1 MNRNKAKGDR
11 AEMVA
16 RDFFRLNGFPGTER
30 TRAGYTRDFGD
41 LHLSPGALVQ
51 VKDCQRLR
59 WSEWFTDLEEQIDSH
74 GADVGFLMLKR
85 PRMGSAQV
93 GQWLA
98 VMPVE
103 RMTRLVRAAGYGTP
117 LPEDADSSLLTGSG
131 WDQDER

>member
-1 MNRNKAKGDR
+1 VNRNKAKGDR
-11 AEMVA
+11 AEMAA

-51 VKDCQRLR
+51 VKDCQVLR
-59 WSEWFTDLEEQIDSH
+59 WSEWFTDLEEQIDGH
-74 GADVGFLMLKR
+74 GADVGFLMVKR
-85 PRMGSAQV
+85 PRMGPAQV

-98 VMPVE
+98 VMPVD

-117 LPEDADSSLLTGSG
+117 LPEDSSLLIGSRL
-131 WDQDER
+131 DQDER

>member
-1 MNRNKAKGDR
+1 MA
-11 AEMVA
+11 A

-51 VKDCQRLR
+51 VKDCQVLR
-59 WSEWFTDLEEQIDSH
+59 WSEWFTDLEEQIDGH
-74 GADVGFLMLKR
+74 GADVGFLMVKR
-85 PRMGSAQV
+85 PRMGPAQV

-98 VMPVE
+98 VMPVD

-117 LPEDADSSLLTGSG
+117 LPEDSSLLIGSRL
-131 WDQDER
+131 DQDER

>member
-51 VKDCQRLR
+51 VKDCQVLR
-59 WSEWFTDLEEQIDSH
+59 WSEWFDGLEEQIKGH
-74 GADVGFLMLKR
+74 GADVGFLMVKR

-98 VMPVE
+98 VMPVD

-117 LPEDADSSLLTGSG
+117 LPEDSSLLIGSG
-131 WDQDER
+131 WDQDDQ